1 MPLPAHAGAMTHY
14 RCNVCNMYTYDSE
27 KGDPGIGIPP
37 GTEPADF
44 PDSWKCPFCGS
55 GRMHLKQVD

>member
-1 MPLPAHAGAMTHY
+1 MTHY

-27 KGDPGIGIPP
+27 KGDPVSGIAP